1 MFEGMQVGLIAGGIV
16 IAVIVLVLLTISR
29 LIVIAP
35 PNMAA
40 AITGRKR
47 VLEDGSSVGYRTVSG
62 GRTIRVPIIERVQW
76 LSLGTIALEINVQD
90 AYSRGNVPLAV
101 QAVANVKIASTPE
114 SVFNNAVERLLGKDI
129 REIEGLARETLT
141 GNLRGV
147 LATLTPEEVNED
159 RLKFASQL
167 IDEADT
173 DLAKLG
179 LHLDVLKVQN
189 VADERG
195 YLEAIGREKTAEV
208 LQRARVAEAENDRK
222 AKVAEAENNKT
233 AEVAE
238 SDAQIAIVEA
248 RNRVRVRQAELDQEA
263 MSKEKVA
270 AVEATRAEVEAQR
283 ELEAQRIEMERKR
296 QDADVV
302 VPAEAAR
309 RAAEENARA
318 IAAPI
323 RERGK
328 AQAEALHALYEEI
341 KQNGEQGFK
350 IFMAEKL
357 PALFEQAA
365 KAVEGVDIDR
375 LIVMDG
381 GESGGVGNAAYQRV
395 GGAMRF
401 MEGIAGMVGISP
413 EELAGRLATGN
424 GGNGG
429 AKEEAVE
436 RGAGARLA
444 QSPE

>member
-1 MFEGMQVGLIAGGIV
+1 MGTSLLIGLALALAI
-16 IAVIVLVLLTISR
+16 LVLLSTVKA
-29 LIVIAP
+29 LIVIVP
-35 PNMAA
+35 PNSAA
-40 AITGRKR
+40 VITGRTRMIRDDAGQERK
-47 VLEDGSSVGYRTVSG
+47 VGYRAVIG
-62 GRTIRVPIIERVQW
+62 GRTLRIPIIERVQW
-76 LSLGTIALEINVQD
+76 LSLETVPLEIKVRN
-90 AYSRGNVPLAV
+90 AYSKGNIPLEVEAI
-101 QAVANVKIASTPE
+101 ANVKIASSPE
-114 SVFNNAVERLLGKDI
+114 PVFNNAVERLLGKGLD
-129 REIEGLARETLT
+129 EVEALARETLT

-270 AVEATRAEVEAQR
+270 AVEATRAEVEAQK

-365 KAVEGVDIDR
+365 NAVEGVDIDR

-424 GGNGG
+424 GGNGA
-429 AKEEAVE
+429 AKEEVVE
-436 RGAGARLA
+436 R
-444 QSPE
+444 